1 MKQQSFQ
8 RTNWDHRFCYGGELR
23 KSRFGRGIRPLSTKD
38 PLHVVFKIRA
48 GSLKK
53 GLRNP
58 VTYTLVNKLLMK
70 YSKKFFVKIEQ
81 FSVNADHIHLLIRCY
96 KRSLYHHF
104 FRVLAGQIA
113 QQLIQTAQQ
122 LVQSAQHLIQP
133 AQQLTDTQNKKKK
146 GTGIWMTRPWSR
158 VIKGYTAYK
167 TVRNY
172 VLLNKKEAEG
182 TISYR
187 KERTRGLSD
196 ELLRELWS

>member
-1 MKQQSFQ
+1 MTMKQQSFQ

-38 PLHVVFKIRA
+38 PLHAVFKIRA

-58 VTYTLVNKLLMK
+58 ATYTLVNKLLHK
-70 YSKKFFVKIEQ
+70 YSKKYFVKIEQ
-81 FSVNADHIHLLIRCY
+81 FSVNADHLHLLIRCS

-113 QQLIQTAQQ
+113 QQLIQTAQHPTET
-122 LVQSAQHLIQP
+122 AQHL
-133 AQQLTDTQNKKKK
+133 TDTRNKKKV
-146 GTGIWMTRPWSR
+146 GPGIWKARPWSR
-158 VIKGYTAYK
+158 VIKGYKAFV

-182 TISYR
+182 RISYR

-196 ELLRELWS
+196 ELLRELRS

>member
-8 RTNWDHRFCYGGELR
+8 RTNWNHRFCYGGELR

-38 PLHVVFKIRA
+38 PLHAVFKIRA

-58 VTYTLVNKLLMK
+58 ATYTLVNKLLLK
-70 YSKKFFVKIEQ
+70 YSKQFFVKIEQ
-81 FSVNADHIHLLIRCY
+81 VSVNADHIHLLIRCS

-113 QQLIQTAQQ
+113 QQLIQTGQQ
-122 LVQSAQHLIQP
+122 S
-133 AQQLTDTQNKKKK
+133 TDTQNKKKE
-146 GTGIWMTRPWSR
+146 GPGIWKARPWSR
-158 VIKGYTAYK
+158 VIKGYKAYV

-182 TISYR
+182 KISYR
-187 KERTRGLSD
+187 KERTRGLTD
-196 ELLRELWS
+196 ELLRELRS